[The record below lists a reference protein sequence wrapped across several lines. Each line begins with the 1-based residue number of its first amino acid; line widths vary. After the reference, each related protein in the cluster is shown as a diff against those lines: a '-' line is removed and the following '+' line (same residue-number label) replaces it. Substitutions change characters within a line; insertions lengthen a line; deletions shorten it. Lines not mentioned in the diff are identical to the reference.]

1 VFEYV
6 IGGVIY
12 SAFTCWYL
20 FWPGALLLGLGIRWL
35 RKETRARKKDA
46 NPHRW
51 RSRRLASGSAAP
63 AAASSEAGRV
73 VTLRRASL
81 ALLAVAPLL
90 LVARILLTP
99 GEAVDWF
106 DFDSFDE
113 WPNWFT
119 SGALVVLPWAQVG
132 VAALVIVAR
141 RGTRRV
147 SACVAVGSVLLLFAF
162 AQDLLLHPGTM
173 DELGF
178 PH

>member
-1 VFEYV
+1 MFEYV

-20 FWPGALLLGLGIRWL
+20 FWPGALLLGFGIRWL

-90 LVARILLTP
+90 LVARIFLWN
-99 GEAVDWF
+99 VDWF
-106 DFDSFDE
+106 DFDGFWDS
-113 WPNWFT
+113 PGWFVR
-119 SGALVVLPWAQVG
+119 GALVVLPWAQVG